1 MKPRD
6 IDLVQHE
13 MNLDI
18 GAIDFWPGGDVR
30 HRWRVGIDDGINVY
44 DGSAS
49 LPDEALRVAFAALV
63 EAVEVGDRPEPEREA
78 VANALARI
86 VEGE

>member
-1 MKPRD
+1 MKAKD
-6 IDLVQHE
+6 IDLVAHE
-13 MNLDI
+13 LNLDI
-18 GAIDFWPGGDVR
+18 GNIDFWPGGDVR
-30 HRWRVGIDDGINVY
+30 RRWRAEITDGTNVY

-63 EAVEVGDRPEPEREA
+63 EAIEVGDALPPEREA

-86 VEGE
+86 IE